1 MRIDEVI
8 VPASLNEALV
18 SLKRNPAAVLC
29 AGGTELFS
37 EESSDRDDKPVTL
50 VSLHS
55 LSELRHVFRTDHYVE
70 LGSMTTLAELLALK
84 EEFLPETLRKVL
96 RGIGTFAVRNLATL
110 GGNLS
115 APERFRDC
123 FPVLA
128 CMDAR
133 AEYRQGTA
141 ARWVNLNRLV
151 GEHGRPQLPQGE
163 LLTRVR
169 IPLGEWSLGMAHKL
183 GFPRINSRSSGL
195 FVVLARIEKRVLSEI
210 RIIYTCEHTLRK
222 REIESSLIGKKIPLN
237 SRDADA
243 ALGAYADYCT
253 QADIP
258 DFTAARFL
266 ALVRKA
272 FSQLNEGASE

>member
-8 VPASLNEALV
+8 VPATLNEALA
-18 SLKRNPAAVLC
+18 SLKRNPDAVLC

-37 EESSDRDDKPVTL
+37 EESSDRDGKPVTL
-50 VSLHS
+50 MSLHS

-84 EEFLPETLRKVL
+84 EEFLPETLRDVL

-151 GEHGRPQLPQGE
+151 GDHGRPQLPQGE

-210 RIIYTCEHTLRK
+210 RIIYTCERTLRK

-237 SRDADA
+237 SRDADS
-243 ALGAYADYCT
+243 ALGAYASYCT
-253 QADIP
+253 HAGIP
-258 DFTAARFL
+258 ELTAARFL

-272 FSQLNEGASE
+272 FSQLNEGASQ